1 MYTLEA
7 KDGDGWVEIASSPNP
22 TPLWKFVENQEN
34 PEDYR
39 VTEREAGK

>member
-7 KDGDGWVEIASSPNP
+7 KDGGGWREIASSPSP
-22 TPLWKFVENQEN
+22 VALQVFIDNQEN